1 MCTKN
6 GSLMLLGGHFFRA
19 GGAEKLELFQ
29 IVSLIPLP
37 KKSFV
42 ARFGVQNA
50 FFRRLRRVFL
60 YFPFKF
66 LWPQEIAEKR
76 LWR

>member
-1 MCTKN
+1 MNAEKILSKPSDVHEEWKSDASTV
-6 GSLMLLGGHFFRA
+6 GGHFFRA
-19 GGAEKLELFQ
+19 GGAEKLKLFR

-42 ARFGVQNA
+42 ARLDVQNV

-60 YFPFKF
+60 
-66 LWPQEIAEKR
+66 
-76 LWR
+76 